1 MQDELKK
8 RIITSIILFILSI
21 FSIFSNFL
29 IFIALLILI
38 SYFIF
43 KEISKINYR
52 IKKKNIFFRN
62 FLSLLYIIILFDFSA
77 IALYK
82 VLGPLFI
89 FYILTICISSDIGGY
104 VVGKKIGG
112 KKLTKI
118 SPNKTISGSVGSFS
132 FSILPLFIFSIFD
145 QQEYLYSIN
154 NFLFCLEVSFACQLG
169 DLFIS
174 YLKRKANVKDTGK
187 ILPGHGGLLDRVD
200 GLIVS
205 IPFVYIYTFGLTSY
219 FKILF

>member
-1 MQDELKK
+1 MQEKLKK

-29 IFIALLILI
+29 IFISSLILI

-77 IALYK
+77 IALHK
-82 VLGPLFI
+82 VLGPVFI

-112 KKLTKI
+112 KKLTKLV
-118 SPNKTISGSVGSFS
+118 PTKPFREALAHFV
-132 FSILPLFIFSIFD
+132 
-145 QQEYLYSIN
+145 
-154 NFLFCLEVSFACQLG
+154 FLFYHCLYLIFLISKNIYILLIIFYFA
-169 DLFIS
+169 
-174 YLKRKANVKDTGK
+174 
-187 ILPGHGGLLDRVD
+187 
-200 GLIVS
+200 
-205 IPFVYIYTFGLTSY
+205 
-219 FKILF
+219 